1 MRRLL
6 VLAVVTSLSAACT
19 AQTEGRNGADLYQV
33 SCAGCHGDDLG
44 GGRGLTNGPDIGP
57 GSNADLVLSDD
68 QIAGVIQAGPG
79 SMPSFGRVLDED
91 QIASLVAYIRSVQE
105 G

>member
-6 VLAVVTSLSAACT
+6 VIVVVAVLSAACT
-19 AQTEGRNGADLYQV
+19 SQTEGRSGTDLYHV

-44 GGRGLTNGPDIGP
+44 GGRGLANGPDIGP
-57 GSNADLVLSDD
+57 GSNAALVLSDD
-68 QIAGVIQAGPG
+68 QIAGVIEAGPG